1 MAMAGRLKGKNA
13 VVTGGSRG
21 IGRAIVDR
29 FLLEGAAVLTCG
41 RGQRPADLVNT
52 ALWAKADV
60 TDVNAVSRL
69 VETACKTL
77 GDIQILVNNAGIQ
90 IEKTIVDSTDQDWAD
105 VIGTNAKGVF
115 LCCRDFI
122 PIMAATGGGSIINL
136 GSISGQHAD
145 PSMAL
150 YNASKAF
157 VHGLTRSI
165 AVDHGTQG
173 IRCNAISPG
182 WIMTEMAN
190 SAFALAND
198 PRAALDAALALH
210 PVGRLGTPD
219 DIAAT
224 AVWLASDE
232 SGFATG
238 QTYIIDGG
246 LVAASPLQPGLN

>member
-1 MAMAGRLKGKNA
+1 MTGRLAGKNA

-21 IGRAIVDR
+21 IGRAIVEH
-29 FLLEGAAVLTCG
+29 FLHEGAAVLTCG
-41 RGQRPADLVNT
+41 RGQRPADLTNT

-69 VETACKTL
+69 VETARQTL

-90 IEKTIVDSTDQDWAD
+90 IEKTIVDSSDEDWTN

-115 LCCRDFI
+115 LCCRAFI
-122 PIMAATGGGSIINL
+122 PVLAATGGGSIINL

-165 AVDHGTQG
+165 AVDHGAQG

-182 WIMTEMAN
+182 WIMTEMVDA
-190 SAFALAND
+190 AFALASD
-198 PRAALDAALALH
+198 SKAARDAALARH
-210 PVGRLGTPD
+210 PIGRLGTPD

-232 SGFATG
+232 SAFATG